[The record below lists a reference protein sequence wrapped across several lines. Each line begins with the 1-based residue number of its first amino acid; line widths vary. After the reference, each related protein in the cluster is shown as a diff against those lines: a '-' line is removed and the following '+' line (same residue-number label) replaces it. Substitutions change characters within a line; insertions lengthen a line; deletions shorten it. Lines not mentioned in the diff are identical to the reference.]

1 MSDALGAH
9 DTVHV
14 IMGPTAAG
22 KSAIALHLAERYGLA
37 IVSADS
43 RQIYRGFDIGT
54 AKPVAAERHRIP
66 HFGID
71 VLDPTERY
79 SAHQWSADAAGWM
92 GQARAQGRQPLIVG
106 GTGFYVRALVD
117 PLDQTP
123 ELDPTRRAA
132 LASWLNTLDADALV
146 RWCRRLDPARA
157 LLGRT
162 QQLRAVETSLLAGTR
177 ISEWS
182 TADATGAQPRARVAR
197 YLVVDPGLVLHSRI
211 AQRVDAMV
219 AAGWFDEVRA
229 LSGHVSADAPAWK
242 ASGYSR
248 IREAIGGTRSRESAV
263 ERVIIETRQYAKRQ
277 RTWYRHQL
285 PVAQVTRVDSSAPD
299 ALAQACAWWE
309 SVEGSQT

>member
-1 MSDALGAH
+1 MTDALGAS
-9 DTVHV
+9 DTVPV
-14 IMGPTAAG
+14 IMGPTGAG
-22 KSAIALHLAERYGLA
+22 KSAIAMHLAERYGLA

-54 AKPVAAERHRIP
+54 AKPVEAERQRIP

-71 VLDPTERY
+71 ILDPTVRY
-79 SAHQWSADAAGWM
+79 SAHQWSTDADGWIA
-92 GQARAQGRQPLIVG
+92 QARVQGRQPLIVG

-117 PLDQTP
+117 PLDPTP
-123 ELDPTRRAA
+123 DLDPTRRAA
-132 LASWLNTLDADALV
+132 LASWLNMLDADALA

-157 LLGRT
+157 SLGRT
-162 QQLRAVETSLLAGTR
+162 QQLRAVETALLAGRR
-177 ISEWS
+177 ISDWP
-182 TADATGAQPRARVAR
+182 TAETIDPQPPGRVAR
-197 YLVVDPGLVLHSRI
+197 YLVVDPGVVLHRRI

-229 LSGHVSADAPAWK
+229 LSAHVPSEAPAWN
-242 ASGYSR
+242 ASGYGR
-248 IREAIGGTRSRESAV
+248 IREAVSGERSRESAV

-277 RTWYRHQL
+277 RTWCRHQL
-285 PVAQVTRVDSSAPD
+285 PIAHVTRVDSNAPD